1 MIGVLEKNIEDINMN
16 VEEFIA
22 QEQSR
27 PIGYCAC
34 LVAED
39 GSVVPIENGHLNAL
53 IEYYG
58 NSNILAELSDDIA
71 PMFWLITKT
80 RVVVVDYENQLYSE
94 DLTQEQRKSLIA
106 LAEAKRIRVN
116 LFDIYGK
123 ERL

>member
-1 MIGVLEKNIEDINMN
+1 MTGVLEKRIADSSMN
-16 VEEFIA
+16 VEAFIT
-22 QEQSR
+22 QEESR

-39 GSVVPIENGHLNAL
+39 GSVFPIEDGHLNAL
-53 IEYYG
+53 IAYYG
-58 NSNILAELSDDIA
+58 DKDILAKLSDDIA

-94 DLTQEQRKSLIA
+94 DLTQEQRKALIA

-116 LFDIYGK
+116 LFDIHGK